1 MDVITARD
9 LTKTYRVGVGRARVR
24 EMLPWPFDRAV
35 ARTFP
40 RWWLKDTFDALDDV
54 TLTVEAGSSVG
65 IVGHNGAGKT
75 TLLKVISGVTEP
87 TRGTISATGRIAAL
101 LDVLVGFHQEL
112 TGRENAYLLG
122 AMQGFGRREMAT
134 RIDDIFDFAEIEGA
148 ADTPLKRYSAGMIAR
163 LGFGIFASI
172 QVDTLLVDEVL
183 AVGDSAFQRKCIRWL
198 DDFRLSGGTL
208 LFVSHNLGLVRTMTD
223 RVVWL
228 DKGTVKGDGST
239 ASVLADYA
247 RAMEHR
253 QIDEV
258 HGSRK
263 QVKKLMVGRGLQR
276 WGAGGARVEEVHV
289 EGPSRDGVEISIA
302 YDASEVAKA
311 VFCIGFVDE
320 TGQEVGATASPSL
333 PTHGDRGEVSCQI
346 SPLPLRSGVYF
357 PVVAILSPEGLVRD
371 RWKLDRAIVVDRDGE
386 DLMSREFG
394 PVAIPADWAHVQA
407 KPS

>member
-1 MDVITARD
+1 VDAISARN
-9 LTKTYRVGVGRARVR
+9 LAKTYRIGVGRARVR
-24 EMLPWPFDRAV
+24 EMLPWPFDHAV
-35 ARTFP
+35 ARAFP

-54 TLTVEAGSSVG
+54 TLTVETGSSVG

-87 TRGTISATGRIAAL
+87 TRGTISTSGRIAAL

-122 AMQGFGRREMAT
+122 AMQGFGRRAMTA
-134 RIDDIFDFAEIEGA
+134 RMDDIFEFAEIDDA
-148 ADTPLKRYSAGMIAR
+148 ADTPLKRYSAGMVAR

-172 QVDTLLVDEVL
+172 DVDTLLVDEVL
-183 AVGDSAFQRKCIRWL
+183 AVGDAAFQRKCIRWL
-198 DDFRLSGGTL
+198 DEFRTGGGTL
-208 LFVSHNLGLVRTMTD
+208 LFVSHNLGLVRTMTE

-228 DKGTVKGDGST
+228 DHGTVKGDGPT
-239 ASVLADYA
+239 ASVLGDYA

-253 QIDEV
+253 QVEDV
-258 HGSRK
+258 RGSRK

-320 TGQEVGATASPSL
+320 MGQEVGATASPSL
-333 PTHGDRGEVSCQI
+333 ATKGHRGEVSCQI
-346 SPLPLRSGVYF
+346 SPLPFRSGVYF

-371 RWKLDRAIVVDRDGE
+371 RWKLDRAIVVDRNGD

-394 PVAIPADWAHVQA
+394 PVAIDADWALA
-407 KPS
+407 DGDAP